1 MGIYP
6 ITGGRMNTLFMWG
19 MLVLS
24 CTSTSEPEEPPP
36 TIEEVSHKITY
47 DSVARLGPHHAISS
61 IQQTDVRDGET
72 THSSAEAIDIAWNSW
87 DSFHFQRALDGEAT
101 FEVIVHEKT
110 FVSRNGHGPWT
121 AEMDAEPARL
131 DVYTA
136 WNAWDEALGMF
147 KDRIQ
152 YEDLGISTV
161 DGRDT
166 RHFRVS
172 LLPAPEKKKGKRRRR
187 VMQPA
192 HIEGDVYLDAATAVR
207 LRADIRATAKQG
219 SLKRTIQLQ
228 IRRSAIGESQPIA
241 APEAQLGT
249 PGELLRQMPQ
259 RRSGRGPDPTKL
271 R

>member
-1 MGIYP
+1 MKISF
-6 ITGGRMNTLFMWG
+6 LWG
-19 MLVLS
+19 AVAIACS
-24 CTSTSEPEEPPP
+24 GSSEPEEAPP
-36 TIEEVSHKITY
+36 TLEKVSHEITY

-61 IQQTDVRDGET
+61 IQQREEREGDTPYST
-72 THSSAEAIDIAWNSW
+72 TEAIDIAWNSW

-101 FEVIVHEKT
+101 FEVIVHENS
-110 FVSRNGHGPWT
+110 FVSRNGRGPWT
-121 AEMDAEPARL
+121 AELDGEPARL

-152 YEDLGISTV
+152 YEELGTGTV

-172 LLPAPEKKKGKRRRR
+172 LTPEPEQKKRKKRRR
-187 VMQPA
+187 VMRPTRL
-192 HIEGDVYLDAATAVR
+192 EGEVHLDAATAVR
-207 LRADIRATAKQG
+207 LSADVTATAQQG
-219 SLKRTIQLQ
+219 TVKRTIQLQ
-228 IRRSAIGESQPIA
+228 IRRSRIGKNQPIE
-241 APEAQLGT
+241 APSVQLGT
-249 PGELLRQMPQ
+249 PGDLLKKLPS

>member
-1 MGIYP
+1 M
-6 ITGGRMNTLFMWG
+6 RFWW
-19 MLVLS
+19 LS
-24 CTSTSEPEEPPP
+24 FLLTTSCGEGSDPKEIPA
-36 TIEEVSHKITY
+36 TIEQVSHKITY

-61 IQQTDVRDGET
+61 IQQSDTRDGEEA
-72 THSSAEAIDIAWNSW
+72 HSSMESIDIAWNSW

-101 FEVIVHEKT
+101 FEVIVHEGT

-121 AEMDAEPARL
+121 GELDGEPARL

-152 YEDLGISTV
+152 YEDLGSSTV

-166 RHFRVS
+166 RRFRVS
-172 LLPAPEKKKGKRRRR
+172 LQAEPEQKKRKKRRR

-192 HIEGDVYLDAATAVR
+192 KLEGEVHLDAATAVR
-207 LRADIRATAKQG
+207 LSADVTAVATQG
-219 SLKRTIQLQ
+219 TVKRTIQLQ
-228 IRRSAIGESQPIA
+228 IRRSRIGQSQPIE
-241 APEAQLGT
+241 APAVQLGT
-249 PGELLRQMPQ
+249 PGDLLKKIPS

>member
-1 MGIYP
+1 MRVLGLGCLL
-6 ITGGRMNTLFMWG
+6 T
-19 MLVLS
+19 LS
-24 CTSTSEPEEPPP
+24 CGGNSAPEEIPA
-36 TIEEVSHKITY
+36 TIEQVSHKITY

-61 IQQTDVRDGET
+61 IQQSDMRDGEAVHST
-72 THSSAEAIDIAWNSW
+72 TESIDIAWNSW

-101 FEVIVHEKT
+101 FEVIVHQSS

-121 AEMDAEPARL
+121 AELDGEPARL

-152 YEDLGISTV
+152 YEELGTSTV

-172 LLPAPEKKKGKRRRR
+172 LLAEPKDKKRKKRRR
-187 VMQPA
+187 VMLPVEL
-192 HIEGDVYLDAATAVR
+192 EGEVHLDSATAVR
-207 LRADIRATAKQG
+207 LSADIKAVAQQG
-219 SLKRTIQLQ
+219 TVRRTIQLQ
-228 IRRSAIGESQPIA
+228 IRRSRIGQSQPIE
-241 APEAQLGT
+241 APAVQLGT
-249 PGELLRQMPQ
+249 PGDLLKKIPS